1 MTVRGLIQHPR
12 ARMLRFVLV
21 GGAGFVLYLLFAQ
34 GLRLATPLSTGWAA
48 WLATLLA
55 IAPTFVLQRRFTFR
69 SSGSFAREFASYTAL
84 QLVNAGVIGL
94 SARWGSRLL
103 GLPDFPVFVL
113 AGAIGVL
120 VSYVVQSLLVF
131 NVGEQDSGP

>member
-1 MTVRGLIQHPR
+1 MNLRELIHHPR
-12 ARMLRFVLV
+12 ARLLRFVLV
-21 GGAGFVLYLLFAQ
+21 GGTGFVLYLLFAHV
-34 GLRLATPLSTGWAA
+34 LRLTTSLSPGWAA

-55 IAPTFVLQRRFTFR
+55 IVPTFALQRRFTFR
-69 SSGSFAREFASYTAL
+69 SKGSRNREILGYTAL

-103 GLPDFPVFVL
+103 GLPDFPVFVI

-131 NVGEQDSGP
+131 NGDAAEQRP